1 MYFILPTIVLQKIID
16 HSHQQQQLVPAI
28 RDVLRHYSRAE
39 YGQCLTLLH
48 GTIKHDLLLDMHLHS
63 HVPVLLDMIRD
74 RCITQYLVPYSCVS
88 IEKMGRVFGYTAC
101 NMESIVA
108 KLLLNGELGNDNDE
122 RSGKVRINARDGTL
136 TKESTSLGEKK
147 ALRKARVLA
156 MKMGRQFT
164 RETEGVLLRVMCMES
179 GLVTQQ
185 SSDNK
190 RSIGW
195 RSSNNRVGGGGRPHR
210 DGGGS
215 SSGRSIPNESMGS
228 DLFEESDED
237 IDDIDDDDDDD
248 GSISHDDMDVDNHN
262 IVNPNEY

>member
-1 MYFILPTIVLQKIID
+1 
-16 HSHQQQQLVPAI
+16 
-28 RDVLRHYSRAE
+28 
-39 YGQCLTLLH
+39 
-48 GTIKHDLLLDMHLHS
+48 
-63 HVPVLLDMIRD
+63 
-74 RCITQYLVPYSCVS
+74 
-88 IEKMGRVFGYTAC
+88 MGRVFGYTAC
-101 NMESIVA
+101 NMERIVA
-108 KLLLNGELGNDNDE
+108 KLLLNGELGTTDDE
-122 RSGKVRINARDGTL
+122 RRSGKVRINARDGTL
-136 TKESTSLGEKK
+136 MKESTSLGEKK
-147 ALRKARVLA
+147 AVRKARVLA

-179 GLVTQQ
+179 GLVTPQ

-195 RSSNNRVGGGGRPHR
+195 RSSNNRGCGGRPHR
-210 DGGGS
+210 DGGGGGG

-228 DLFEESDED
+228 DLFEESDDD